1 VFCGLS
7 LTHNLYWGL
16 LCASMFGLGT
26 HDTLSWMMLAA
37 TVGITA
43 GGTVITASDPVLPRI
58 YAFATLG
65 PTSLALLPQGGW
77 TNVSITS
84 MVMLLVMYSRNLARI
99 ARRDYRARVHAQVQ
113 LEQRAL
119 ELEALS
125 RTDALTRI
133 ANRLSFEENLHA
145 AWRLALR
152 RRESLAIAM
161 IDLDHFKHIN
171 DEFGHPFGDQCL
183 VEAARA
189 ISGHGQRPGDLVAR
203 YGGEEFVMLMPVTN
217 EEGAA
222 RVAEQLLKRV
232 CQTRVGEQHV
242 ALSCSV
248 GVASCVPNQGGSPQA
263 LVQQADQAL
272 YLAKTRGRARV
283 VSQSALPPAPSA
295 HSPLHAV
302 SP

>member
-1 VFCGLS
+1 
-7 LTHNLYWGL
+7 
-16 LCASMFGLGT
+16 
-26 HDTLSWMMLAA
+26 
-37 TVGITA
+37 
-43 GGTVITASDPVLPRI
+43 
-58 YAFATLG
+58 
-65 PTSLALLPQGGW
+65 LLPQGGW

-189 ISGHGQRPGDLVAR
+189 ISGQAQRPGDLVAR

-222 RVAEQLLKRV
+222 RMAEQLLKRV

-248 GVASCVPNQGGSPQA
+248 GVASCVPIQGGSPQS

-283 VSQSALPPAPSA
+283 VSQSAMQPSPSPSPAW
-295 HSPLHAV
+295 SP
-302 SP
+302 